1 MANFPLAL
9 SIEPSLLP
17 YARANGFHMDH
28 KACRVFL
35 IELSRLFVL
44 TLRSLSVL
52 CVEQYRDFVFR
63 KMFEKPAIAFEAR
76 ADEIVRNVQELTRLD
91 PR

>member
-1 MANFPLAL
+1 MYCGGTDSAL
-9 SIEPSLLP
+9 
-17 YARANGFHMDH
+17 
-28 KACRVFL
+28 C
-35 IELSRLFVL
+35 VL
-44 TLRSLSVL
+44 CVL